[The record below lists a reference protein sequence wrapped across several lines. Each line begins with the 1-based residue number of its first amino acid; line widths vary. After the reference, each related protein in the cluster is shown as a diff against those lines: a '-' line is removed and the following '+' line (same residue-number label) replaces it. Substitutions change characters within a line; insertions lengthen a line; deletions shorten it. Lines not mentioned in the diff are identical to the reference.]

1 MRLLLAIALAS
12 LGACQSAPSRST
24 EEADGR
30 LNVAF
35 VIVDGVYNTELT
47 APFDIFQH
55 TIYHVEPGMRVF
67 CVAPSLEPVRSFEG
81 LRILPD
87 YSFADAP
94 KIDVL
99 VVPLAEH
106 CMDTDLDNVALIGF
120 VRERGLAA
128 DYVMSLCDGAF
139 VLAKAGLLA
148 NRDATTFPSDRE
160 ALQAMFSDVRVHH
173 DAELVRDGKFITSVG
188 GAPSFNA
195 ALYLTE
201 LLYGAAKAR
210 GIAGGLV
217 IDWDLNAVTHL
228 EYD

>member
-1 MRLLLAIALAS
+1 MRALLAIALTCLS
-12 LGACQSAPSRST
+12 ACQSAPNHPL
-24 EEADGR
+24 EETAGR

-67 CVAPSLEPVRSFEG
+67 CVAPSLEPVRTFEG

-87 YSFADAP
+87 YSFTSAP
-94 KIDVL
+94 EIDVL
-99 VVPLAEH
+99 VVPSSEH
-106 CMDTDLDNVALIGF
+106 CMDTDLDNEAFIGF
-120 VRERGLAA
+120 VRERGLEA

-139 VLAKAGLLA
+139 VLAKAGLLT
-148 NRDATTFPSDRE
+148 NRDATTFPSDRA
-160 ALQAMFSDVRVHH
+160 ALQAMFNDVRVHD

-217 IDWDLNAVTHL
+217 IDWDLSQITHL
-228 EYD
+228 EYN